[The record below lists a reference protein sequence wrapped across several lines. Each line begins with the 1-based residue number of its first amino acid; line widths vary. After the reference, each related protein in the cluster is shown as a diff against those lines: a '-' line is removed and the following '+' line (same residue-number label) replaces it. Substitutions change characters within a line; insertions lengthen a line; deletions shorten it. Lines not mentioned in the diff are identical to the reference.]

1 MAKTQLEE
9 MGHRLKSARIER
21 KLTQVEVYGRTQ
33 ISTDILFLYETAQ
46 AEPDLVTLSKLEDA
60 YKVSLD
66 WIITGFE
73 FSSKSRLFA
82 AEREVRRLQ
91 KVIEEQENV
100 IETIQQLINA
110 TKRSQPRQRNWGS

>member
-46 AEPDLVTLSKLEDA
+46 AEPDLVTLSKLADT